1 MIRKFKTPLYYVQGQ
16 GVLSELST
24 MSGAFGK
31 KIIIFTDLIIK
42 NVIGDLIEKSFKDTG
57 LNFKVQLIDGICT
70 HATIDEAVKYVS
82 EFSAEVVVG
91 VGGGAIMDIAR
102 SSSHKLR
109 LPLVL
114 CPTTASTNA
123 PFTSIAV
130 INDEYGHMVDALFT
144 PFPPITVVADTGVI
158 IKAPTRFLRAGI
170 GDAMS
175 SVIELMEV
183 NKSNSTAFLKRISN
197 IAYRMSKDIY
207 RILLE
212 EGKDAVIASDSGSVS
227 SAFENVVE
235 AIVFSAAAGSI
246 SLSHALYEGF
256 RQLSDCN
263 KMMHGEIVAFCSLV
277 QLNVTEEKEMFRECC
292 SLYKKVGLPVTLK
305 DLNINRELLKED
317 YEAIVNAAFKS
328 PCMANWVKDKSPEDI
343 INAIKFVDA
352 YGRE

>member
-1 MIRKFKTPLYYVQGQ
+1 MIRKFKTPLYYIQGQ
-16 GVLSELST
+16 GVLSDLPT
-24 MSGAFGK
+24 MAGAFGK
-31 KIIIFTDLIIK
+31 KIIIFTDSIIK
-42 NVIGDLIEKSFKDTG
+42 NVIGDSIEKGFNNTELD
-57 LNFKVQLIDGICT
+57 FKVQLIEGICT
-70 HATIDEAVKYVS
+70 HATIDKAVKYASDFEADAVI
-82 EFSAEVVVG
+82 G
-91 VGGGAIMDIAR
+91 VGGGAVMDIAR

-109 LPLVL
+109 LPLLL

-123 PFTSIAV
+123 PFTAIAV
-130 INDEYGHMVDALFT
+130 INDEHGHMVDALFT
-144 PFPPITVVADTGVI
+144 PFPPMAVAADTGVI

-183 NKSNSTAFLKRISN
+183 NKSNDSSFLKRISN

-207 RILLE
+207 KILLE
-212 EGKDAVIASDSGSVS
+212 EGRDAVIASDSGSVS

-256 RQLSDCN
+256 RQLPECD

-277 QLNVTEEKEMFRECC
+277 QLNITEEKEMFRECY
-292 SLYKKVGLPVTLK
+292 SLYKSIGLPVTLK
-305 DLNINRELLKED
+305 DLNVNRELLEED
-317 YEAIVNAAFKS
+317 YEAIVGATFKS
-328 PCMANWVKDKSPEDI
+328 PCMANWVKDKRSEDI
-343 INAIKFVDA
+343 VNAIKFVDA